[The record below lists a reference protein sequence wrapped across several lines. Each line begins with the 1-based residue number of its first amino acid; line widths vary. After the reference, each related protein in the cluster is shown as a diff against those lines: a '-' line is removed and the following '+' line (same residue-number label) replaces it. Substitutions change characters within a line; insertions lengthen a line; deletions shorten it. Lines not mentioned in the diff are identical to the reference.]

1 MIVELLLVL
10 GGLALLVLGGDL
22 LVKGAVGLSLKL
34 GMTPLVV
41 GLTVVAFGTS
51 APELLVSLSA
61 ALKGSSGIAM
71 GNVVG
76 SNIANVLVILGVTA
90 LVSVIV
96 TKGHDLRESWGMM
109 IAASLLLIGIALTGE
124 IGRLEGVILLLA
136 LAAVLWRQLSTGRAE
151 DTQADGVDGAT
162 LGAGWGRIAV
172 WLGLGLVLAVALPL
186 LPRLPA
192 GLSLAAVSAAM
203 IAWHLP
209 GVYDAIWASDTL
221 YWVMQAAMLLPAW
234 VFWSAVLAP
243 GFGAEEAMRRAV
255 LIGGL
260 AGIMGFLGAILTFA
274 PDILY
279 FPHVGGAMAWG
290 MSPLADQQL
299 AGLIMWVPGFV
310 PVAAIAGR
318 MVWHAWRRGFAA

>member
-1 MIVELLLVL
+1 MTQRLTPYCGPAPAPDQLWSSWNFDPVVL
-10 GGLALLVLGGDL
+10 AGIA
-22 LVKGAVGLSLKL
+22 A
-34 GMTPLVV
+34 
-41 GLTVVAFGTS
+41 LTVVLMRRA
-51 APELLVSLSA
+51 APERRGPATLA
-61 ALKGSSGIAM
+61 
-71 GNVVG
+71 VV
-76 SNIANVLVILGVTA
+76 A
-90 LVSVIV
+90 LVVAFVSP
-96 TKGHDLRESWGMM
+96 LC
-109 IAASLLLIGIALTGE
+109 ALTVALFSARAAHHLVL
-124 IGRLEGVILLLA
+124 IT
-136 LAAVLWRQLSTGRAE
+136 LAAPA
-151 DTQADGVDGAT
+151 
-162 LGAGWGRIAV
+162 
-172 WLGLGLVLAVALPL
+172 LAVALPL
-186 LPRLPA
+186 LPRMPT

-209 GVYDAIWASDTL
+209 GIYDAIWASDGL
-221 YWVMQAAMLLPAW
+221 YWLMQAAMLLPAW
-234 VFWSAVLAP
+234 AFWSAVLSP

>member
-51 APELLVSLSA
+51 APELSA

-172 WLGLGLVLAVALPL
+172 WLGLGLVLLPVGANLLVNGATDIARAFGISETVIGLTLVAIGTSLPE
-186 LPRLPA
+186 
-192 GLSLAAVSAAM
+192 LAASVASALKGRADM
-203 IAWHLP
+203 ALGNVVGSNIFNILAILGITAVISPLP
-209 GVYDAIWASDTL
+209 IPPEMLRLDL
-221 YWVMQAAMLLPAW
+221 WVMLGAALLLFPFLFRGISLTRPVGALFVAGYAAYAW
-234 VFWSAVLAP
+234 VL
-243 GFGAEEAMRRAV
+243 
-255 LIGGL
+255 L
-260 AGIMGFLGAILTFA
+260 
-274 PDILY
+274 
-279 FPHVGGAMAWG
+279 
-290 MSPLADQQL
+290 
-299 AGLIMWVPGFV
+299 
-310 PVAAIAGR
+310 
-318 MVWHAWRRGFAA
+318 